1 MGLAYRCQ
9 RQLTGGVLIEAAGET
24 GNVARPIRLSHD
36 VVVFFFLFFC
46 FYSCSLLYL
55 DEKKKRTRLPTDRKR
70 RGIAKMERG
79 PVIGGR

>member
-36 VVVFFFLFFC
+36 VIVFFFLFFL
-46 FYSCSLLYL
+46 FLFLLAVVL
-55 DEKKKRTRLPTDRKR
+55 GREKKTHSAADR
-70 RGIAKMERG
+70 
-79 PVIGGR
+79 